1 MRRSKEEEL
10 AIWNAETRRE
20 DFRRR
25 NWKRTRRL
33 AVLPVS
39 MLLGGLVADVGY
51 AARTAAVLLWAA
63 AAISGALMLLLHFN
77 RRFFLDQPG
86 RSGPETSAE

>member
-1 MRRSKEEEL
+1 MRRSKEEGL
-10 AIWNAETRRE
+10 AIWNAETRRQ

-25 NWKRTRRL
+25 NWKRTRHL
-33 AVLPVS
+33 AVLPVL

-51 AARTAAVLLWAA
+51 ESRTAAVLLWAA

-77 RRFFLDQPG
+77 RRFFVDQPG
-86 RSGPETSAE
+86 RSGLGSSAE

>member
-1 MRRSKEEEL
+1 MRRSKEEGM
-10 AIWNAETRRE
+10 AIWNAETRRH

-51 AARTAAVLLWAA
+51 GSRTAAVLLWAA

-77 RRFFLDQPG
+77 QRFFVDQPG
-86 RSGPETSAE
+86 RPER